1 MGTRYDHFGEL
12 AFPVLED
19 SLLALGKLTDKQIEN
34 RRILRR
40 VMTKAGF
47 YTIDSEWWH
56 FDAFSYNETKN
67 KYKIVE

>member
-1 MGTRYDHFGEL
+1 MGTNYDHFGEL
-12 AFPVLED
+12 AFPALED
-19 SLLALGKLTDKQIEN
+19 SLLALRKLTDKQIGN
-34 RRILRR
+34 RRILRE

-47 YTIDSEWWH
+47 SAIHCEWWH